1 MASSLIERFLFL
13 TSLYFGA
20 IINFFLQ
27 ETKEKHTMHDIN
39 YSNQHE
45 SVEHYFLGCCEDCL
59 TSLEIIK
66 SIPTPFLLV
75 EEKIVKRNITRI
87 HEYANR
93 HRFAVRPH
101 VKTHKS
107 LHIARMQINFGAVG
121 IAVAKVGEAEIMA
134 KPGNIDITVAYPSI
148 GPDSAEKLAKLSCK
162 QKIRVAADSEYGMN
176 ELSNTAVKHNTTIGI
191 LVMFDAGLHRCG
203 VSDPHQIVKLVQHLK
218 TLPGLRYD
226 GIQMYLGHLYGNAAG
241 NPESFNQ
248 INLLWEPAYEA
259 LCKTGLRP
267 ETISSGSTPSLENT
281 HLVHHVNEIKVG
293 TYVLNDYFVLK
304 FGHCTLKDCAARVIT
319 TVVSDVVSGRVIID
333 AGSKAL
339 SAKQLLSHENLEMG
353 YIPEYPQARIFRL
366 HEEHGW
372 VDVSQCANPPTIG
385 QRISIV
391 PVNVALCMNLY
402 DEFYFYTIE
411 GTLKK
416 EKVDARGRC
425 N

>member
-1 MASSLIERFLFL
+1 
-13 TSLYFGA
+13 
-20 IINFFLQ
+20 
-27 ETKEKHTMHDIN
+27 MHDIN

-45 SVEHYFLGCCEDCL
+45 SDKHCFLDCCEDYL

-93 HRFAVRPH
+93 HGFAVRPH

-107 LHIARMQINFGAVG
+107 LHIARMQIDFGAVG
-121 IAVAKVGEAEIMA
+121 IAVAKAGEAEIMA
-134 KPGNIDITVAYPSI
+134 KPGNIDITVAYPAI
-148 GPDSAEKLAKLSCK
+148 APDSAEKIARLSCK
-162 QKIRVAADSEYGMN
+162 LNIRVAVDSEYGMN
-176 ELSNTAVKHNTTIGI
+176 VLSNAAIRHNTTIGI

-203 VSDPHQIVKLVQHLK
+203 VSDPRQIVKLAQHVK

-226 GIQMYLGHLYGNAAG
+226 GIQMYLGHLYGDAARD
-241 NPESFNQ
+241 PESFKQ
-248 INLLWEPAYEA
+248 INRLWDPAYEA
-259 LCKTGLRP
+259 LCKAGLRP
-267 ETISSGSTPSLENT
+267 ETVSSGSTPSLENT

-293 TYVLNDYFVLK
+293 TYALNDYFVLK

-319 TVVSDVVSGRVIID
+319 TVVSDVVSGQVIID

-353 YIPEYPQARIFRL
+353 YIPEYPEAQIFRL

-385 QRISIV
+385 QRMSIV
-391 PVNVALCMNLY
+391 PVNVALGINLY
-402 DEFYFYTIE
+402 DEFYFYTSDGI
-411 GTLKK
+411 LKK